1 MECGVNSRKMHV
13 NTEEKLYS
21 ALGYISGV
29 LWCRGYVSGESTPI
43 KTRRNCEESRRSRS
57 SSAREAQR
65 EDRSERAFGAP
76 PRHEIA
82 EEQDGNR
89 QPVVAATGVRG
100 GGKTVVAGSGVRGG
114 GLTVVAGSRGRGGGL
129 TIVAATGVRG
139 GGLIHFTSV
148 RREAVENFANAL
160 ERAFGKKPRI
170 YQKPLCGKISY
181 GTYVY
186 SKRIASEVN
195 RVMSNINYY
204 LEITPFSIGFVR
216 GFLETKASVVKR
228 RKKIKKGEKIRIKH
242 VTVVKASSSRRE
254 KLVTVADALRKL
266 GVNSLI
272 TRCSQLWQIEIKG
285 KHNLERLENVTGISL
300 VGRDA

>member
-1 MECGVNSRKMHV
+1 MNSRKMHV

-29 LWCRGYVSGESTPI
+29 LWCRGYVSGDSEESTPT
-43 KTRRNCEESRRSRS
+43 KTRRNCEESRHSRS

-89 QPVVAATGVRG
+89 QPVVAGSGVRG
-100 GGKTVVAGSGVRGG
+100 GGKT
-114 GLTVVAGSRGRGGGL
+114 
-129 TIVAATGVRG
+129 IVAASGVRG

-204 LEITPFSIGFVR
+204 LEIMPFSIGFVR

-285 KHNLERLENVTGISL
+285 KHNLERLEKIVTLPLFGNTPL
-300 VGRDA
+300 

>member
-1 MECGVNSRKMHV
+1 MFLSLIPHKNFMECGVNSRKMHV

-29 LWCRGYVSGESTPI
+29 LWCRGYVSGESTPT
-43 KTRRNCEESRRSRS
+43 KTRRNCEESLRSRS

-65 EDRSERAFGAP
+65 ED
-76 PRHEIA
+76 
-82 EEQDGNR
+82 GNR
-89 QPVVAATGVRG
+89 QPVVAASGVRGGGKTAVAATGVRG
-100 GGKTVVAGSGVRGG
+100 GGQP
-114 GLTVVAGSRGRGGGL
+114 
-129 TIVAATGVRG
+129 IVAASRGRG

-170 YQKPLCGKISY
+170 YQKPLRGKISY

-195 RVMSNINYY
+195 RVMSNINHY
-204 LEITPFSIGFVR
+204 LEVTPFSIGFVR
-216 GFLETKASVVKR
+216 GFLDSKASVVKR

-285 KHNLERLENVTGISL
+285 KHNLERLENVTGIFL
-300 VGRDA
+300 VGQDA

>member
-89 QPVVAATGVRG
+89 QPV
-100 GGKTVVAGSGVRGG
+100 
-114 GLTVVAGSRGRGGGL
+114 
-129 TIVAATGVRG
+129 VAATGVRG